1 MPIIN
6 CSNLTSGFKASG
18 IWPFN
23 IEEARKR
30 LPAKQ
35 QGVLDQSGSDL
46 VQFLQNKISDEKPGP
61 SDLTKKRPPPGT
73 DLQNRD
79 VNACMEFMIK
89 QVEMMNIEKPAPPP
103 PAKRKRG
110 RPRKTP
116 GQPRKTTA
124 AKPRRKA
131 AAGAR
136 KAQARQRD
144 SRGCFVSLTR
154 CDK

>member
-1 MPIIN
+1 MPHIN

-46 VQFLQNKISDEKPGP
+46 VQFLKDKMSDEKPGP
-61 SDLTKKRPPPGT
+61 SQLTKKRPPPGT

-79 VNACMEFMIK
+79 VNACVEFML
-89 QVEMMNIEKPAPPP
+89 QRVEMMEQPAPPT

-110 RPRKTP
+110 RPRKT
-116 GQPRKTTA
+116 TA
-124 AKPRRKA
+124 AKPKPKPATRSK
-131 AAGAR
+131 
-136 KAQARQRD
+136 KAQARKRD
-144 SRGCFVSLTR
+144 SRGCFVKLTR
-154 CDK
+154 CDM